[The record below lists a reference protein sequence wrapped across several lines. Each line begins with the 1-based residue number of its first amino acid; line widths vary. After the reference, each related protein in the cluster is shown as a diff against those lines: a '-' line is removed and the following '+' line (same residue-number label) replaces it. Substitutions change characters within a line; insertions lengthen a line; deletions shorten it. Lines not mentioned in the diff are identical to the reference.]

1 MTSIQK
7 CLHKQQRQKLKYS
20 HVIESHRSNQLK
32 IESKH
37 KTMIMI
43 QPQVYPHFN
52 SPGAL
57 VKREGSTAS
66 PTSVIKETESVRNL
80 SIREPERQ
88 RSLSPTMERT
98 SIIRRRSISPATA
111 TTKVI
116 TLTGPAATAA
126 AVAAAAAINKFD
138 VQRFIKRSN
147 SADYEDY
154 QFEDQIIKH
163 SEDECHD
170 RQYDSEPEGRDH
182 DRYEYSSGNRYAT
195 DEEDLP
201 LDLSLSS
208 ERRRTRTYS
217 DTESDDS
224 AGTGEDKVTG
234 KAAYKKSLMKRYCK
248 YKQKCKR
255 ITVPTW

>member
-1 MTSIQK
+1 
-7 CLHKQQRQKLKYS
+7 
-20 HVIESHRSNQLK
+20 
-32 IESKH
+32 
-37 KTMIMI
+37 MI
-43 QPQVYPHFN
+43 QQQVYPQFN
-52 SPGAL
+52 SPGVV

-80 SIREPERQ
+80 SIREHERQ
-88 RSLSPTMERT
+88 RSISPTAEKS
-98 SIIRRRSISPATA
+98 SIGRRSISPLSATA
-111 TTKVI
+111 KVI
-116 TLTGPAATAA
+116 MTGPT
-126 AVAAAAAINKFD
+126 AAAAIALHKFD

-154 QFEDQIIKH
+154 QFEDQIVKQ

-182 DRYEYSSGNRYAT
+182 DRYECSNGTRYAT

-201 LDLSLSS
+201 LDLSLPS

-217 DTESDDS
+217 GTESDDS
-224 AGTGEDKVTG
+224 TGTGEDKVSG

-248 YKQKCKR
+248 YRLNR
-255 ITVPTW
+255 ICQTIVSR

>member
-1 MTSIQK
+1 
-7 CLHKQQRQKLKYS
+7 
-20 HVIESHRSNQLK
+20 
-32 IESKH
+32 
-37 KTMIMI
+37 MI
-43 QPQVYPHFN
+43 QQQVYPHFN
-52 SPGAL
+52 SPGGV
-57 VKREGSTAS
+57 VKCEGSTAS

-80 SIREPERQ
+80 SIRENERQ
-88 RSLSPTMERT
+88 RSISPTMEKPT
-98 SIIRRRSISPATA
+98 MMRRSMSPASA
-111 TTKVI
+111 TVKVI
-116 TLTGPAATAA
+116 QMAGP
-126 AVAAAAAINKFD
+126 AAAAAALNKFD

-154 QFEDQIIKH
+154 HFEDQIIKQ

-182 DRYEYSSGNRYAT
+182 DRYECSNGTRYAT

-208 ERRRTRTYS
+208 RRVRTYS

-224 AGTGEDKVTG
+224 AGTGEDKVSG

-248 YKQKCKR
+248 YRK
-255 ITVPTW
+255 

>member
-1 MTSIQK
+1 
-7 CLHKQQRQKLKYS
+7 
-20 HVIESHRSNQLK
+20 
-32 IESKH
+32 
-37 KTMIMI
+37 MI
-43 QPQVYPHFN
+43 QQQVYPHFN
-52 SPGAL
+52 SPGEI

-80 SIREPERQ
+80 SIRDDRQ
-88 RSLSPTMERT
+88 RSMSPTMEK
-98 SIIRRRSISPATA
+98 SSNIRRSMSPCSANA
-111 TTKVI
+111 KVI
-116 TLTGPAATAA
+116 TLAGPTAA
-126 AVAAAAAINKFD
+126 ASVAQHKFD

-147 SADYEDY
+147 SADYDDY
-154 QFEDQIIKH
+154 QFEDQIIKQ

-182 DRYEYSSGNRYAT
+182 DRYECSNGTRYAT

-201 LDLSLSS
+201 LDLSLPS

-224 AGTGEDKVTG
+224 AGTGEDKVSG

-248 YKQKCKR
+248 YSNTYKTAILFCSFL
-255 ITVPTW
+255 IYVAYFTI